1 MFCLNSLFFQL
12 GNLLFWNFEI
22 TTYNVEKVI
31 LFLIKYSCCYFFNKC
46 CQFFLSPHYAT
57 SLAIFQIKCS
67 LVNVMNILLQTK
79 FKKANVM
86 IDLIWRS
93 LPYLN
98 GMFFNTL
105 ENVPFHATKLVDR
118 IWNFEINIKTDNIG
132 SFITCLEKSPRW
144 YDGDVRAR
152 PQQLR
157 YSYFIIR

>member
-1 MFCLNSLFFQL
+1 MLKKLFCFSSNTLVVIFSISVA
-12 GNLLFWNFEI
+12 NFSSAPI
-22 TTYNVEKVI
+22 MRLRWPSFK
-31 LFLIKYSCCYFFNKC
+31 L
-46 CQFFLSPHYAT
+46 
-57 SLAIFQIKCS
+57 KCS